1 MWQHLEPG
9 SSPVDWCEGNY
20 LISPLIAEFVNT
32 FSNVLFF
39 LLPPVMMYLFR
50 EYARFVN
57 PGIHILW
64 LLLIVVGISSA
75 YFHATLSLIGQLLDE
90 LAILWIFMASFS
102 MFFPRRFF
110 PLLFHNDRKLFS
122 LAAVVFALIATFLAV
137 LHPIANAFALM
148 TLGLPAFLLLIH
160 ELKRCESGRVYRLGI
175 RCAAVWL
182 LAVACWLNDRLF
194 CETWLA
200 LNFPYLHAL
209 WHILI
214 FIASYTALV
223 LFAYFAVKEER
234 PDTTPVLRYWPRE
247 DFELGVP
254 YVTIRSY
261 CTIDNSKH
269 V

>member
-1 MWQHLEPG
+1 MSG
-9 SSPVDWCEGNY
+9 SISIIVD
-20 LISPLIAEFVNT
+20 
-32 FSNVLFF
+32 
-39 LLPPVMMYLFR
+39 
-50 EYARFVN
+50 
-57 PGIHILW
+57 
-64 LLLIVVGISSA
+64 
-75 YFHATLSLIGQLLDE
+75 
-90 LAILWIFMASFS
+90 
-102 MFFPRRFF
+102 
-110 PLLFHNDRKLFS
+110 
-122 LAAVVFALIATFLAV
+122 
-137 LHPIANAFALM
+137 
-148 TLGLPAFLLLIH
+148 
-160 ELKRCESGRVYRLGI
+160 RCESGRVYRLGI